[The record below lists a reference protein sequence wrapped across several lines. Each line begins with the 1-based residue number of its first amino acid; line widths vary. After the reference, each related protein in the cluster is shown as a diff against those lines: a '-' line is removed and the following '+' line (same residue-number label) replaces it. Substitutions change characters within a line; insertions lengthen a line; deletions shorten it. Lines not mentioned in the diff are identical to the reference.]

1 MKKVVVFVSALT
13 LAAGLFA
20 QGVTIKKGT
29 AKMTEAY
36 YLELK
41 QKADAYEKMQQELAN
56 TKAALASA
64 TESQKVKLNSF
75 EDSVSYAIGQ
85 DIANSWNQQ
94 DLGVN
99 VRVAG
104 MAMLDMASGT
114 FNMPQRTCRDLLTR
128 FQSNFERKQQAK
140 QQEMMA
146 GAKDNIEAGK
156 KFLEAN
162 KNSKAVYTT
171 PSGLQYKIIKKGNG
185 KRPSA
190 TSTVSVHYTGTLID
204 GTKFDSSL
212 DRGTPLQFPLNQ
224 VIIGWQEGLQL
235 MDEGSK
241 YILYIPYNL
250 GYGES
255 PVGSIP
261 PGSTLIFEVELLE
274 IVK

>member
-104 MAMLDMASGT
+104 MAMLDMANGT

-224 VIIGWQEGLQL
+224 VIKGWQEGLQL